1 MGAPSSSACDSHDR
15 GLSLVGIFVDTPES
29 WLVRLECSLQHCP
42 YLGGYRDRTNIEA
55 DFRQIRAGTPF
66 EWVVPHVYRKTV
78 ATLLDEGGGLS

>member
-1 MGAPSSSACDSHDR
+1 
-15 GLSLVGIFVDTPES
+15 
-29 WLVRLECSLQHCP
+29 LQHCP